1 MQMIIYSYFNE
12 DSGDSIFSCNEMG
25 RLVWILVILTFM
37 ILIMMNMALKLL
49 FIPDFWLDIV
59 KLENV
64 KHLKNS

>member
-49 FIPDFWLDIV
+49 FIPDFWLGIV
-59 KLENV
+59 KSENV

>member
-1 MQMIIYSYFNE
+1 MIIYFYFNK
-12 DSGDSIFSCNEMG
+12 DSDDSIFSCNEMG

>member
-1 MQMIIYSYFNE
+1 MIIYSYFNE

-49 FIPDFWLDIV
+49 FIPDFWLGIV
-59 KLENV
+59 KSENV